1 MSKTD
6 LMCDR
11 SQCDDNGGAAVFS
24 ICGNM
29 DNKTSDISVDYKL
42 GHKICNNSSN
52 LNEMNG
58 NTNANNNGSN
68 SKTFSKTSI
77 RNGREQHQQQTCN
90 GNATKSVGTQYSSI
104 KRNTNR
110 NNVKSEKIQDG
121 DIVVIS
127 NEFRDNAVNQ
137 QCLIDSKRKILK
149 LLKSRQNIDWRSLDD
164 MRPTDATSMMTT
176 TNNNGSPEN
185 GSLTNGTAKTVL
197 SKSDSLVASV
207 ELVFIPDECLQET
220 PKKVYILKD
229 TAPGL
234 SSKILSKIHQQNG
247 DAERKEIFFISDD
260 FRKNSLKNSTVIVD
274 DDVPKRRNK
283 PLKYL
288 KHSVQQSSVDDV
300 NNKMVSQAF
309 HSYDEEDDNLEKK
322 ELKNGNCPK

>member
-1 MSKTD
+1 MSSSSSTTTKSTTATTTGVSKKD
-6 LMCDR
+6 LCDR
-11 SQCDDNGGAAVFS
+11 YSHSDGVFS

-29 DNKTSDISVDYKL
+29 DNKSDISIDKL
-42 GHKICNNSSN
+42 AHKTLCNNSIN

-58 NTNANNNGSN
+58 NGSK
-68 SKTFSKTSI
+68 SKMISKNSI
-77 RNGREQHQQQTCN
+77 RNGS
-90 GNATKSVGTQYSSI
+90 ATKSVGTQYTSV
-104 KRNTNR
+104 KRI
-110 NNVKSEKIQDG
+110 NNSNDKSEKIPDR

-127 NEFRDNAVNQ
+127 NEFRDNALNQ

-149 LLKSRQNIDWRSLDD
+149 LLKSRKNIDWRSLDD
-164 MRPTDATSMMTT
+164 MRPDPIS
-176 TNNNGSPEN
+176 TNNNQSPPPPN
-185 GSLTNGTAKTVL
+185 GSLTNGTKTVL

-234 SSKILSKIHQQNG
+234 NSKILSKMNG
-247 DAERKEIFFISDD
+247 NDAERKEIFFISDG
-260 FRKNSLKNSTVIVD
+260 FRKNSLKNSTVIVED
-274 DDVPKRRNK
+274 EPRRRHK

-309 HSYDEEDDNLEKK
+309 HSYDEEDGNLEKK
-322 ELKNGNCPK
+322 ELKNGSCRQ